1 MLKCVV
7 ASFINFP
14 LILIMDCSI
23 FDVLQAKKAFE
34 SVLDS
39 SLIESCQICL
49 ENFIELS
56 YINQFNINSII
67 NFQDW
72 LIGKSSPLP
81 CPIAKAS
88 NAINRTAIALLCIFA
103 VSFDRSNSNLRTV
116 WNEEFVQIRLDIKQV
131 LFDGSMIIRTLW
143 HLFVTL
149 PSNIPMIT
157 FKP

>member
-7 ASFINFP
+7 ASFVNFP
-14 LILIMDCSI
+14 LILIVGCSI

-39 SLIESCQICL
+39 SLIESCHFCL

-72 LIGKSSPLP
+72 LIGKSSSLP

-103 VSFDRSNSNLRTV
+103 VSFDRPNSNLRTV

-149 PSNIPMIT
+149 LSNIPMIT